1 MEDVTKIDII
11 GQDIFCYNEDNGNRE
26 IYPLTEEYDFFM
38 NAFSDTQDLLTVNI
52 IDPISRII
60 KFYSIEESIPK
71 TFIELDY
78 INMST
83 ENQIIFDA
91 FVLLIKSKISI

>member
-38 NAFSDTQDLLTVNI
+38 NIFSDTQDLLTVNI
-52 IDPISRII
+52 TVPIPRVM
-60 KFYSIEESIPK
+60 KFYTIENSIPES
-71 TFIELDY
+71 FIEIDY
-78 INMST
+78 SEMT
-83 ENQIIFDA
+83 EEQKEAFDA
-91 FVLLIKSKISI
+91 FIAMIKSKN

>member
-26 IYPLTEEYDFFM
+26 IYPLIEEYDFFM

-52 IDPISRII
+52 TVPIARVM
-60 KFYSIEESIPK
+60 KFYTIENSIPES
-71 TFIELDY
+71 FIELDY
-78 INMST
+78 ADMT
-83 ENQIIFDA
+83 EENQGIFNA
-91 FVLLIKSKISI
+91 FVAMIKSKN